1 MHRTLRSLVA
11 GFGVA
16 FASLQAPENSAG
28 DLDKRSARGFAP
40 TLEIQNP
47 VLTSKWIE
55 NSDFVQVLEM
65 TIYNSH
71 SANYLTLADTLNVT
85 LTSDSLELVQPGT
98 LTRLAPKQAA
108 VVQIGVKN
116 KPGVTRG
123 SQCSGTVVATYGQ
136 TYGARESTQTFTGT
150 CGIPDYQANDDSI
163 NFHWS
168 PEWFNSAKF
177 GIFIHWGIYSVP
189 AYGSVQPHE
198 DYAEWYW
205 CRMHDPNYR
214 TQTYQYHAETYGKD
228 FNYDQFMSNFS
239 DAGYD
244 PKEWV
249 DLFAEAGARY
259 IVPVTSFALFN
270 TSGAISKRSSV
281 HYGPKRDLTGALLD
295 AAAQYQPH
303 IRRGTY
309 FSMPEWFNP
318 AYYKYRDSD
327 PSWGGGCFGANDTNP
342 YDGSTVEYTGYVPVK
357 DFITD
362 IQLPQMRELAYNYNT
377 ELMWCDIGGPNNSTI
392 FMSEWLNWA
401 RTQGRQISFNS
412 RCGLNG
418 DFSTPEYRTNGNTV
432 VSKWETNRGMDPFSF
447 GYNYQ
452 TPDDQYLNGNDVVQ
466 TLVDT
471 VSKNGN
477 FLLDIG
483 PTHNG
488 SIPQIM
494 QNGLRDAGSWILP
507 HGEAIYDTR
516 FWSATSGTGNL
527 RYTTTD
533 DAFYIFYLTQ
543 PSSTL
548 TISDPIPW
556 LPGDTVTALGGSAN
570 GTVIPTERTS
580 SGLVL
585 QIPQAAINGDK
596 KSSKN
601 LLDASGKIMAIR
613 NGE

>member
-1 MHRTLRSLVA
+1 MHRTLSGLVA
-11 GFGVA
+11 VFGVA

-28 DLDKRSARGFAP
+28 DLGKRSARGFAP
-40 TLEIQNP
+40 TLQIQNP
-47 VLTSKWIE
+47 VLTSKWVE
-55 NSDFVQVLEM
+55 DSDFVQVLEM
-65 TIYNSH
+65 TIYNNH
-71 SANYLTLADTLNVT
+71 SVNYLTLADTLNVT
-85 LTSDSLELVQPGT
+85 LTSDSLVLVQPAT
-98 LTRLAPKQAA
+98 LTRLAPKQSAL
-108 VVQIGVKN
+108 VQIGVKN
-116 KPGVTRG
+116 KSGVARG
-123 SQCSGTVVATYGQ
+123 SKCSGTVVATYGQ
-136 TYGARESTQTFTGT
+136 AYGVKNTTQAFTGT
-150 CGIPDYQANDDSI
+150 CGIPDYQANSASI
-163 NFHWS
+163 NFHQS
-168 PEWFNSAKF
+168 PEWFNNAKF

-189 AYGSVQPHE
+189 AYGSVKPNE

-205 CRMHDPNYR
+205 CRMNDPNYK
-214 TQTYQYHAETYGKD
+214 TKTYQYHAETYGKN
-228 FNYDQFMSNFS
+228 FKYDQFMSNFS
-239 DAGYD
+239 DAAYD

-259 IVPVTSFALFN
+259 MVPVTKHHEGFSLFN
-270 TSGAISKRSSV
+270 TSDAISKRSSM

-318 AYYKYRDSD
+318 AYAKYKNPTST
-327 PSWGGGCFGANDTNP
+327 WGGGCFGFNDTNP

-418 DFSTPEYRTNGNTV
+418 DFSTPEYRTNGGTV
-432 VSKWETNRGMDPFSF
+432 ANKWETNRGMDPFSF

-452 TPDDQYLNGNDVVQ
+452 TPDNQYLDGNAIVQ
-466 TLVDT
+466 SLVDT

-494 QNGLRDAGSWILP
+494 QKGLRDAGSWILP

-516 FWSATSGTGNL
+516 YWSVTPGTGNL

-533 DAFYIFYLTQ
+533 DAFYIFYKTQ
-543 PSSTL
+543 PPSTL

-585 QIPQAAINGDK
+585 RIPQAAINGDK
-596 KSSKN
+596 YVWCFKVSYTSKW
-601 LLDASGKIMAIR
+601 
-613 NGE
+613 